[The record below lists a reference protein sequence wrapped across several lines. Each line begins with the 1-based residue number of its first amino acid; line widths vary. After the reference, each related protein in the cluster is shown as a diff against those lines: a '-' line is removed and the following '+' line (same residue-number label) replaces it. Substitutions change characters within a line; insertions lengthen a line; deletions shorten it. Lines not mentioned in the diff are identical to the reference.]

1 MPISRQQFFL
11 LLPVAINPKGSL
23 RLSMLEIKYE
33 IVNSVTDKINQRAIM
48 ISFPFHVLF
57 HEGIL
62 KARSTT

>member
-1 MPISRQQFFL
+1 
-11 LLPVAINPKGSL
+11 
-23 RLSMLEIKYE
+23 MLE

-62 KARSTT
+62 KARSTLLKWRVSSKLESELYSEDGDFARKIPVT